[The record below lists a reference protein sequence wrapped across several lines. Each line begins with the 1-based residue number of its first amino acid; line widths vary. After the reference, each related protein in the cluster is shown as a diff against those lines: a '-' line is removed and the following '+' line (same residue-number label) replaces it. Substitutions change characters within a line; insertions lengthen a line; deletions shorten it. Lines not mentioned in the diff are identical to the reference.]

1 MGLKIFS
8 IILILFIAEITF
20 LSTKKPKEL
29 KVSRED
35 INYSTIEFRGLQ
47 GCSIDKTGISER
59 ITASRALKFK
69 THDELYD
76 LNTTFTEENMTHT
89 LTAKQAH
96 YQNDI
101 FRLTKEVNYENN
113 QSMRIKSEEL
123 EYNTKTKI
131 AQSPLPFT
139 LTSKQ
144 GDMKGDTFVYDIH
157 NGKIEGKQMHY
168 NFEVNE
174 R

>member
-8 IILILFIAEITF
+8 IFLILFIAEITF

-29 KVSRED
+29 KISKKD

-76 LNTTFTEENMTHT
+76 LNTTFIEENITHK
-89 LTAKQAH
+89 LTAKRAY
-96 YQNDI
+96 YQNNI

-113 QSMRIKSEEL
+113 QSMQIKSEEL

-131 AQSPLPFT
+131 AESKTPFI

-144 GDMKGDTFVYDIH
+144 GEMHGKTFIYDMKQ
-157 NGKIEGKQMHY
+157 GKIEGEQIQY
-168 NFEVNE
+168 NFEVKE
-174 R
+174 

>member
-29 KVSRED
+29 KVSKKD

-47 GCSIDKTGISER
+47 GCSIDKTGISQR
-59 ITASRALKFK
+59 ITASRARKFK

-76 LNTTFTEENMTHT
+76 LNTTFIENNISHR
-89 LTAKQAH
+89 LTAKRAH
-96 YQNDI
+96 FKDDI
-101 FRLTKEVNYENN
+101 FRLTKEVYYENN
-113 QSMRIKSEEL
+113 QSMQIKSEEL

-131 AQSPLPFT
+131 AESKTPFT

-144 GDMKGDTFVYDIH
+144 GEMHGDTFVYDMQH
-157 NGKIEGKQMHY
+157 GKIAGKKMQY
-168 NFEVNE
+168 NFEVKE
-174 R
+174 